1 MEAQRFLSYLAG
13 NLPDVLRAYT
23 IYDHPRD
30 CPEKFVVRQFLI
42 GVSAAEVEPV
52 PGPLVAVSDTLHEAR
67 EAIPPGLVCF
77 PRQEGDDPKIVET
90 WL

>member
-1 MEAQRFLSYLAG
+1 MTI
-13 NLPDVLRAYT
+13 RAT
-23 IYDHPRD
+23 ARRSLW
-30 CPEKFVVRQFLI
+30 CGSSSS
-42 GVSAAEVEPV
+42 GVSATEAEPV